1 LRLIGDVVK
10 KFDQIEVDGKMHAV
24 EFKRPTYR
32 HKVEYL
38 KTVLP
43 LQNEATAFQKEVEGG
58 DVQNPEKGVEIVEKL
73 NRARW
78 KILLKLHN
86 GGQVF
91 KTEDSFM
98 DVADRDLE
106 MIYGWLEAQMGLK
119 KTEAEQD
126 FLSDSEKSPR

>member
-1 LRLIGDVVK
+1 MV
-10 KFDQIEVDGKMHAV
+10 KFDQIEVDGKMNAV

-43 LQNEATAFQKEVEGG
+43 LQNEAAAFQKEVESGT
-58 DVQNPEKGVEIVEKL
+58 VEHPEKGVEIVEKL

-78 KILLKLHN
+78 KILLKLHT
-86 GGQVF
+86 GQVF
-91 KTEDSFM
+91 SSEDNFM

-106 MIYGWLEAQMGLK
+106 QIYGWLEAQMGLK
-119 KTEAEQD
+119 KAEGEKD
-126 FLSDSEKSPR
+126 FLSSSEK